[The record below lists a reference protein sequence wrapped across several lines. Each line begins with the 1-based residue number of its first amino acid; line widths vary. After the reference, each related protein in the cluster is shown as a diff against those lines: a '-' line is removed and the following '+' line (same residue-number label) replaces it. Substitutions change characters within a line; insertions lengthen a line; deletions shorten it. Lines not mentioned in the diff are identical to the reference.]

1 MNVILFC
8 LPNTLFICMCQA
20 LVNAFT
26 DHISLNPQS
35 SSLRWK
41 CQGPLLHEKTDLE
54 RDVPGLRPVGRDRQT
69 CPPWA
74 FSKVRHAQSSPGMA
88 LVMNSLSPSLY
99 S

>member
-1 MNVILFC
+1 MY
-8 LPNTLFICMCQA
+8 QA
-20 LVNAFT
+20 LVDAFT

-35 SSLRWK
+35 SLRWK
-41 CQGPLLHEKTDLE
+41 YQRPLLHEKTDLE
-54 RDVPGLRPVGRDRQT
+54 RDVTVGRDRQT

-74 FSKVRHAQSSPGMA
+74 FSKVFHTQSLPGMA